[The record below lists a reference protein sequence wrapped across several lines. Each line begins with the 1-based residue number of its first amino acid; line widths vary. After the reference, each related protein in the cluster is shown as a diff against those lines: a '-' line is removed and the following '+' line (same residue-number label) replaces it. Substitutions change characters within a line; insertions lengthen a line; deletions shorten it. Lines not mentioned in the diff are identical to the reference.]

1 MEAWSVAGRAVEEK
15 QTHGERHKMASY
27 TEMCQEGQDEGLSLS
42 KGAYGVAKGPNKLQY
57 ALQESGTE

>member
-1 MEAWSVAGRAVEEK
+1 
-15 QTHGERHKMASY
+15 MASY